1 MLKIGLT
8 GGIGTGKSIVAKV
21 FQLLGIPVYV
31 SDYEAKRLMNANE
44 EIRQQLVSRFGA
56 GVYQSDGLNTAKLAS
71 IIFKEKEA
79 LKDVNAIVHP
89 VVRKDFERWAKEQI
103 QAPYV
108 IQESAILFDTGLY
121 KNFDKIITVTANDE
135 TRIQRVIKRD
145 HTKREM
151 VEERMKNQ
159 LPEKEKVEKSDFVIY
174 NNGELIL
181 PQIIEIDKKLR
192 QL

>member
-44 EIRQQLVSRFGA
+44 EIRQQLISRFGA
-56 GVYQSDGLNTAKLAS
+56 DIYQNDGLNKAKLAS
-71 IIFKEKEA
+71 IIFKENEA

-89 VVRKDFERWAKEQI
+89 VVRKDFERWAREQI